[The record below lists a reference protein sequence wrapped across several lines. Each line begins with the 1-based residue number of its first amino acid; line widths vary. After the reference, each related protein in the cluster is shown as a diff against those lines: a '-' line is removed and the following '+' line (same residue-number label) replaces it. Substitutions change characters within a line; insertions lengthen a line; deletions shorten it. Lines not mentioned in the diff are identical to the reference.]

1 MIDRSY
7 LPYQSAREY
16 QDRGMQKWMGFFL
29 SEHTSSLDEDKY
41 KIEVSSQL
49 SKSEILTYVT
59 QLYTSQSQGM
69 FVILRKGKRQA
80 FQGRITELSSKEI
93 TIKTVEQYVLLQIS
107 EIIEMSLVEVLDE
120 QENYI

>member
-29 SEHTSSLDEDKY
+29 SEHTSSLIEDKY

-69 FVILRKGKRQA
+69 FVILRKGK
-80 FQGRITELSSKEI
+80 TELSSKEI
-93 TIKTVEQYVLLQIS
+93 TIKTAEKYELLQIS

-120 QENYI
+120 

>member
-29 SEHTSSLDEDKY
+29 SEHTSSLIEDKY

-49 SKSEILTYVT
+49 SKIEILTYVT

-93 TIKTVEQYVLLQIS
+93 TIKTAEKYELLQIS

-120 QENYI
+120 

>member
-16 QDRGMQKWMGFFL
+16 QDRGMQKRMGFFL
-29 SEHTSSLDEDKY
+29 SEHTSSLIEDKY

-93 TIKTVEQYVLLQIS
+93 MIKTVEQYELLQIS

-120 QENYI
+120 